1 MITKLEFER
10 LNRSIRPS
18 FTKDSVVRYRGK
30 KLTNKQVCILEEL
43 GMGAGNQ
50 EIANKLGLSTRT
62 IETHLQTLRKL
73 VSSEIGYRLGDR
85 ELVLF
90 ARDMLDGYEVFVK
103 LEEELKKNP
112 TKAKIIEDWDDD
124 WNDDELEPIILEE
137 GYKTFNGKPVPVAEP
152 RKYQENSFD
161 IAEFKVQSKS
171 ISYKNGTY
179 MLT

>member
-10 LNRSIRPS
+10 LNRKIRPS
-18 FTKDSVVRYRGK
+18 FKKDSIVRYRGR
-30 KLTNKQVCILEEL
+30 KLSHKQICILEEL

-62 IETHLQTLRKL
+62 IETHLQTLRKQI
-73 VSSEIGYRLGDR
+73 SNEIGYRLGDR

-112 TKAKIIEDWDDD
+112 NKAQIIEDWDDD
-124 WNDDELEPIILEE
+124 WNDDEFEPIILEE
-137 GYKTFNGKPVPVAEP
+137 GYKTFNGVPIPAPEP
-152 RKYQENSFD
+152 RKYKEKSFD
-161 IAEFKVQSKS
+161 IAEFKVQRKT
-171 ISYKNGTY
+171 IVFEDGSYKLN
-179 MLT
+179 